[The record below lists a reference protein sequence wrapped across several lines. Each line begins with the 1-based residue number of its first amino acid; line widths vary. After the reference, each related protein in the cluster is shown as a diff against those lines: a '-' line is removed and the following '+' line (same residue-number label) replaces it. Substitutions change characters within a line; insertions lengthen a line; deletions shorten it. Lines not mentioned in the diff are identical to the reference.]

1 MMKRF
6 GLWARKACAALM
18 AVAILGILPC
28 ENAQA
33 VSANGAI
40 AKGVDVSKYN
50 GAVNWQQVAASGMKF
65 AFVKVGSTKS
75 GIDPQFAA
83 NITGAQAAGLK
94 TGVYIYSYATT
105 PEQAINEANLVL
117 QWIEPYTVNYPIVFD
132 IEDNCHK
139 SLSAQQMI
147 DIINAFCTTIDAA
160 GYYPMVYSYK
170 N

>member
-50 GAVNWQQVAASGMKF
+50 GAVNWQQVASSGMKF

-75 GIDPQFAA
+75 GIDPQFTA
-83 NITGAQAAGLK
+83 NITGAQPAGLNQGLYLFLCNN
-94 TGVYIYSYATT
+94 T
-105 PEQAINEANLVL
+105 
-117 QWIEPYTVNYPIVFD
+117 
-132 IEDNCHK
+132 
-139 SLSAQQMI
+139 
-147 DIINAFCTTIDAA
+147 
-160 GYYPMVYSYK
+160 
-170 N
+170 